1 MTRKLLSTL
10 SVLAAAVVLIPSVAF
25 AQSANASTKAQE
37 ALDAAKEKASQAVE
51 NASDKATAIQNK
63 AESTALKVR
72 QEVCEQKRTRLQTI
86 SQTMSQGAT
95 SVKNNLD
102 TMYQRVVTFYESGQL
117 TVTDFQ
123 SYIDKIEAA
132 KQEATTSME
141 ALQQRE
147 NSDID
152 CADAKT
158 AVRLEGDKLAGEGVK
173 TALKQ
178 YRSQLVDLISA
189 MKATAATEGTTN
201 E

>member
-10 SVLAAAVVLIPSVAF
+10 SVLAAAVVLVPSVAF
-25 AQSANASTKAQE
+25 AQANASAKAQE
-37 ALDAAKEKASQAVE
+37 AIDTAQSKASQSVE
-51 NASDKATAIQNK
+51 NASDKAAAIQNK
-63 AESTALKVR
+63 AESMSLKVR
-72 QEVCEQKRTRLQTI
+72 QEVCEQKRTRLQTVA
-86 SQTMSQGAT
+86 QTMYQGAT

-102 TMYQRVVTFYESGQL
+102 TMYQRVVAFYESGQL

-123 SYIDKIEAA
+123 SYIDKIETA
-132 KQEATTSME
+132 KQEAATSME

-158 AVRLEGDKLAGEGVK
+158 ATRLEGDRLAGEGVR

-189 MKATAATEGTTN
+189 MKAAAATEGTTN